1 MKSNV
6 NIMDHKLVPKHVV
19 LTEKEKKD
27 VMKMYGI
34 KKLNQFP
41 KIPKSDAAISMLKVK
56 PGNLVKII
64 RKSDTA
70 KESIYYRVVIEG

>member
-1 MKSNV
+1 MKAKI
-6 NIMDHKLVPKHVV
+6 NILNHELVPKHTI
-19 LTEKEKKD
+19 LNEEQKTK

-41 KIPKSDAAISMLKVK
+41 KIFKSDPAIKLLKAK

-64 RKSDTA
+64 RKNDVTG
-70 KESIYYRVVIEG
+70 ESTYYRVIVEG